1 MPPTVGAA
9 RAAGLGAIGQDAQ
22 VPHAEERTL
31 GFTAPL
37 CPDNLFGHLVATA
50 VPGVEEWHDGAYR
63 RSLTLPGGPGVV
75 ALGPGAD
82 GITAVLTLTDPAD
95 ADRATTLARRILD
108 LDADPV
114 AVDATLRADPVLDPL
129 VDAAPGRRVPGSPDP
144 DEFAVRA
151 VLGQQVS
158 TAAART
164 HAARLVR
171 GHGTPLPDGFAGPGS
186 TLTHLFPGAPALT
199 AVDPDELGMPQ
210 TRKRTLLT
218 LVRALADGD
227 VVLDPADVPAARA
240 ALGALPG
247 IGPWTVDSVAMRALG
262 DPDAFLPSD
271 LGIRVA
277 AERLGLPGR
286 DRDLVARAEAWRP
299 YRAYATQYLWA
310 ALDHAVNVMPG

>member
-1 MPPTVGAA
+1 VVDRVLAFIP
-9 RAAGLGAIGQDAQ
+9 
-22 VPHAEERTL
+22 
-31 GFTAPL
+31 PL

-63 RSLTLPGGPGVV
+63 RTLALPGGPGVV
-75 ALGPGAD
+75 ALRPGPDHVAA
-82 GITAVLTLTDPAD
+82 TLTLTDPAD
-95 ADRATTLARRILD
+95 ADEAARLARRILD
-108 LDADPV
+108 LDADPA
-114 AVDATLRADPVLDPL
+114 AVDAVLRADPVLTAL
-129 VDAAPGRRVPGSPDP
+129 VDDAPGRRVPGAPDA

-164 HAARLVR
+164 HAGRLVR

-186 TLTHLFPGAPALT
+186 TLTHLFPSAPALT
-199 AVDPDELGMPQ
+199 AVDPDELGMPR

-227 VVLDPADVPAARA
+227 VVLDPADVAGSKA
-240 ALGALPG
+240 ALAALPG
-247 IGPWTVDSVAMRALG
+247 IGPWTVDTLAMRALG
-262 DPDAFLPSD
+262 DADAFLYSD
-271 LGIRVA
+271 LGVRAA
-277 AERLGLPGR
+277 AERLGLPAK

>member
-1 MPPTVGAA
+1 
-9 RAAGLGAIGQDAQ
+9 

-63 RSLTLPGGPGVV
+63 RSLALPGGPGVV
-75 ALGPGAD
+75 ALRPGAD
-82 GITAVLTLTDPAD
+82 GDGDIRAVLTLTDPAD

-114 AVDATLRADPVLDPL
+114 AVDATLRADPALAPL

-164 HAARLVR
+164 HAGRLVR
-171 GHGTPLPDGFAGPGS
+171 GHGTPLPDGLSGGGS

-199 AVDPDELGMPQ
+199 AVDPDELGMPS